1 MRLLQL
7 LASLAAVSG
16 LRLEFAR
23 PPPCRAGAA
32 VRCSAGDE
40 MTPMTPS
47 MGLTSVSADPS
58 TTLLNLLTKLKPL
71 GPIRAILV
79 MPGAS
84 AILESV
90 VDSSQWTLNE
100 KRMPSGKT
108 LLTAA
113 LPDKSFEFHL
123 DTAVATQATLGISA
137 KTQGP
142 VVRVLT
148 SDGAGLLTLLPSKEK
163 AAEFDAM
170 LEEKGGVDPLR
181 GDIVLDLVP
190 TPGE

>member
-1 MRLLQL
+1 MRLVQL
-7 LASLAAVSG
+7 LASLAAFGGSATAM
-16 LRLEFAR
+16 RLGFAR
-23 PPPCRAGAA
+23 LPPCQSRSAA
-32 VRCSAGDE
+32 VRCSEGDE
-40 MTPMTPS
+40 
-47 MGLTSVSADPS
+47 S
-58 TTLLNLLTKLKPL
+58 TTLHSLLTELKPL
-71 GPIRAILV
+71 GPIRAIVV
-79 MPGAS
+79 MPGAP
-84 AILESV
+84 AILEST

-113 LPDKSFEFHL
+113 LPDKSFEFHV

-163 AAEFDAM
+163 AAEFDAV
-170 LEEKGGVDPLR
+170 LAERGGLDPVR
-181 GDIVLDLVP
+181 GDIVLDLIP
-190 TPGE
+190 TPDE

>member
-1 MRLLQL
+1 MRLVQL
-7 LASLAAVSG
+7 LASLAAFGGSATAM
-16 LRLEFAR
+16 RLDFAR
-23 PPPCRAGAA
+23 LPPCQSRSA
-32 VRCSAGDE
+32 V
-40 MTPMTPS
+40 
-47 MGLTSVSADPS
+47 GLTSMSADIS
-58 TTLLNLLTKLKPL
+58 TTLHSLLTELKPL
-71 GPIRAILV
+71 GPIRAIVV
-79 MPGAS
+79 MPGAP
-84 AILESV
+84 AILEST

-113 LPDKSFEFHL
+113 LPDKSFEFHV

-163 AAEFDAM
+163 AAEFDAV
-170 LEEKGGVDPLR
+170 LAERGGLDPVR
-181 GDIVLDLVP
+181 GDIVLDLIP
-190 TPGE
+190 TPDE